1 MVQVDSRSSHSKT
14 VFEECLDDLEP
25 LRVSRHNG
33 RYFAPQ
39 GFPHVQKCTGK
50 LKMLRRRLYT
60 CRDMETLLVRE
71 TARVNLTQDELPSN
85 WYNIQSDLPEQLPPP
100 LDPSTRQPVNPQ
112 ALERIFA
119 KELIRQEMSLEKSIR
134 IPEKVLKT
142 PAKIYYK
149 AEYLS
154 PTGSHKPNTAIAQ
167 AYYNS
172 QQGTGRLVTESGAG
186 QWGSALAFASA
197 IFKLKCKVYM
207 VRVSYDQKPGRRTMM
222 ETYGA
227 EVTASPSSDTKFG
240 RSLLDRNKE
249 HPGTLGI
256 AISEALEDTVT
267 HEDSRYCLGSVLN
280 HVLLHQSIIG
290 LEAKKQFE
298 SIDVEPDIIAGC
310 IGGGSNFAGFA
321 YPFMSDKLKGSSDY
335 RFVACEPKAVPSTTR
350 GVYTYDFGDT
360 AEMTPLLKMYTIGHK
375 YASPPIH
382 SGGLRYHGKA
392 PSLCYLINKGHVRS
406 VAYHQTEVFQ
416 AARTFAQTEGMI
428 PAPET
433 AHCIKYV
440 IDEAIRCKESNEQK
454 VIAFNNCGH
463 GLLDL
468 KPYEDF
474 QAGRRVDYEPAS
486 IQVESYVQ

>member
-1 MVQVDSRSSHSKT
+1 LQKLATRDLTRISLSQ
-14 VFEECLDDLEP
+14 EEIP
-25 LRVSRHNG
+25 TR
-33 RYFAPQ
+33 
-39 GFPHVQKCTGK
+39 
-50 LKMLRRRLYT
+50 
-60 CRDMETLLVRE
+60 
-71 TARVNLTQDELPSN
+71 
-85 WYNIQSDLPEQLPPP
+85 WYNIQADFTEPLPPP
-100 LDPSTRQPVNPQ
+100 LDPGTKQPVNP
-112 ALERIFA
+112 ASLERIFA
-119 KELIRQEMSLEKSIR
+119 KELIRQEISSEQNITIPETVRDAYIQIGRPTPLVRARRLEKY
-134 IPEKVLKT
+134 LKT
-142 PAKIYYK
+142 PAKIFYK

-154 PTGSHKPNTAIAQ
+154 PTGSHKPNTALAQ

-172 QQGTGRLVTESGAG
+172 QQGTQRLVTESGAG
-186 QWGSALAFASA
+186 QWGSALALASS
-197 IFKLKCKVYM
+197 IFNLKCLVYM

-227 EVTASPSSDTKFG
+227 QVLPSPSKETKFG
-240 RSLLDRNKE
+240 KSLLDQNQD

-256 AISEALEDTVT
+256 AISEALEDTLT

-298 SIDVEPDIIAGC
+298 SIDIEPDVIAGC

-321 YPFMSDKLKGSSDY
+321 YPFLSDKLRGKSNTE
-335 RFVACEPKAVPSTTR
+335 FVACEPKAVPSTTR
-350 GVYTYDFGDT
+350 GAYTYDFGDT
-360 AEMTPLLKMYTIGHK
+360 GELTPLLKMYTVGHK
-375 YASPPIH
+375 YVSPPIH

-392 PSLCYLINKGHVRS
+392 PSLSHLINKGHVKS

-468 KPYEDF
+468 KAYEDF
-474 QAGRRVDYEPAS
+474 QAGRLVDYEPVS
-486 IQVESYVQ
+486 IQVESYIQ

>member
-1 MVQVDSRSSHSKT
+1 LQT
-14 VFEECLDDLEP
+14 L
-25 LRVSRHNG
+25 
-33 RYFAPQ
+33 A
-39 GFPHVQKCTGK
+39 T
-50 LKMLRRRLYT
+50 
-60 CRDMETLLVRE
+60 RDPTRI
-71 TARVNLTQDELPSN
+71 NLSQDEIPAS
-85 WYNIQSDLPEQLPPP
+85 WYNIQADLTEPLPPP
-100 LDPSTRQPVNPQ
+100 LDPGTKQPINPA
-112 ALERIFA
+112 ALEGIFA
-119 KELIRQEMSLEKSIR
+119 KELIRQEISSEQNIT
-134 IPEKVLKT
+134 IPETVRDAYIQIGRPTPLVRAKRLERFLKT
-142 PAKIYYK
+142 PAKIFYK

-154 PTGSHKPNTAIAQ
+154 PTGSHKPNTALAQ

-172 QQGTGRLVTESGAG
+172 QQGTERLVTESGAG
-186 QWGSALAFASA
+186 QWGSALALASS
-197 IFKLKCKVYM
+197 IFDLKCRVYM

-227 EVTASPSSDTKFG
+227 QVFPSPSKETKFG
-240 RSLLDRNKE
+240 KSLLDQNQD

-267 HEDSRYCLGSVLN
+267 HEGSRYCLGSVLN

-298 SIDVEPDIIAGC
+298 SIDTEPDVIAGC

-321 YPFMSDKLKGSSDY
+321 YPFMLDRLKGKSESE
-335 RFVACEPKAVPSTTR
+335 FVACEPKAVPSTTR
-350 GVYTYDFGDT
+350 GIYTYDFGDT
-360 AEMTPLLKMYTIGHK
+360 AEMTPLLKMYTVGHK
-375 YASPPIH
+375 YVSPPIH

-392 PSLCYLINKGHVRS
+392 PSLCYLINKGLVKPI
-406 VAYHQTEVFQ
+406 AYHQTEVFK

-440 IDEAIRCKESNEQK
+440 IDEAIRCKESKEEK

-468 KPYEDF
+468 KAYEDF
-474 QAGRRVDYEPAS
+474 QAGRLVDYEPAS
-486 IQVESYVQ
+486 IQVESYLG

>member
-1 MVQVDSRSSHSKT
+1 
-14 VFEECLDDLEP
+14 L
-25 LRVSRHNG
+25 
-33 RYFAPQ
+33 
-39 GFPHVQKCTGK
+39 QKLGIADAT
-50 LKMLRRRLYT
+50 
-60 CRDMETLLVRE
+60 
-71 TARVNLTQDELPSN
+71 RVNLSQDQMPTS
-85 WYNIQSDLPEQLPPP
+85 WYNIQADLTEPLPPP
-100 LDPSTRQPVNPQ
+100 LDPGTKQPVNP
-112 ALERIFA
+112 ASLERIFA
-119 KELIRQEMSLEKSIR
+119 KELIRQEISSEQNITIPETVREAYIQIGRPTPLVRARRLEKF
-134 IPEKVLKT
+134 LKT
-142 PAKIYYK
+142 PAKIFYK

-154 PTGSHKPNTAIAQ
+154 PTGSHKPNTALAQ

-172 QQGTGRLVTESGAG
+172 QQGTQRLVTESGAG
-186 QWGSALAFASA
+186 QWGSALAFASS
-197 IFKLKCKVYM
+197 IFNLKCRVYM

-227 EVTASPSSDTKFG
+227 EVLPSPSKETRFG
-240 RSLLDRNKE
+240 QSVLDQNQD

-298 SIDVEPDIIAGC
+298 NIDIEPDIIAGC

-321 YPFMSDKLKGSSDY
+321 YPFISDKLRGKSDSE
-335 RFVACEPKAVPSTTR
+335 FVACEPKAVPSTTR
-350 GVYTYDFGDT
+350 GTYTYDFGDT
-360 AEMTPLLKMYTIGHK
+360 AEMTPLLKMYTVGHK
-375 YASPPIH
+375 YVSPPIH

-392 PSLCYLINKGHVRS
+392 PSLCYLINKRYVRS

-440 IDEAIRCKESNEQK
+440 IDEAIRCKESNEEK

-468 KPYEDF
+468 KAYEDF
-474 QAGRRVDYEPAS
+474 QAGRLVDYEPAS
-486 IQVESYVQ
+486 IQVESYVG